1 MKYTVENLKQ
11 LRQGL
16 GLCTAEYAEAQGLEK
31 VTEPWKEK
39 VKDGQYSDC
48 LSIGPD
54 KGTRYVWT
62 LNGRVKMFQY
72 GEYTLFDNE
81 AERDAYRA
89 QRATERAEEAK
100 RNKLIARLTADLKS
114 KSTGELEQLVAKLN

>member
-1 MKYTVENLKQ
+1 MKYTVENLKH

-31 VTEPWKEK
+31 VTRYGEEK
-39 VKDGQYSDC
+39 VKDGQYADC

-81 AERDAYRA
+81 TERDAYRA

-100 RNKLIARLTADLKS
+100 RNKLIAQLTADLKS
-114 KSTGELEQLVAKLN
+114 KSTEELEQLVAKLN

>member
-1 MKYTVENLKQ
+1 MKYTVEDLKH

-31 VTEPWKEK
+31 VIEPWREK

-54 KGTRYVWT
+54 KGVRYVWT

-89 QRATERAEEAK
+89 QKAAERAEEVK

-114 KSTGELEQLVAKLN
+114 KSTEELEQLVAKLN

>member
-16 GLCTAEYAEAQGLEK
+16 GLCTAEYAKAKGLKK
-31 VTEPWKEK
+31 VARCEEK

-62 LNGRVKMFQY
+62 LEGRVKMFQY

-100 RNKLIARLTADLKS
+100 RNKLIAQLTADLKS
-114 KSTGELEQLVAKLN
+114 KSTEELEQLVAKLS

>member
-1 MKYTVENLKQ
+1 MKYTVEDLKH
-11 LRQGL
+11 LRRGL

-31 VTEPWKEK
+31 VTRPWEEE

-48 LSIGPD
+48 FSIGPD

-62 LNGRVKMFQY
+62 LNGKVKMFQY

-89 QRATERAEEAK
+89 QRAAERTKEAK
-100 RNKLIARLTADLKS
+100 RNKLIALLTADLKS
-114 KSTGELEQLVAKLN
+114 KSTEELEQLVAKLN